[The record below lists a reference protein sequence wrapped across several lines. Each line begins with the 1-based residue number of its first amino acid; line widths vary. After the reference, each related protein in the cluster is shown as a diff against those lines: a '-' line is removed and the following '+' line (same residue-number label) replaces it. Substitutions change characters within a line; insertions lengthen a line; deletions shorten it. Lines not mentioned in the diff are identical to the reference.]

1 MGKPQKSGPRMEVG
15 AAQTQTLTDFSRS
28 GFLTS
33 IGNPRSRKLFLG
45 KSIHSKVSNKVSL
58 YYTVISLA
66 DIS

>member
-1 MGKPQKSGPRMEVG
+1 MGKPQKSDPRMEMG
-15 AAQTQTLTDFSRS
+15 AAQPQRLTYFSRS

-45 KSIHSKVSNKVSL
+45 KSIHSKVNNKVSL
-58 YYTVISLA
+58 YYIVISLA